1 MLLAFCGIN
10 IKLME
15 LMELIEIKAIMNRR
29 SIRKYKSQPVPKEM
43 IEKILKAGILAPSSK
58 NRQPWKFIIVTGNA
72 KVDVLKQMEKGLE
85 REKVDPFL
93 PESAKYLQ
101 SAEATLKIMKTAP
114 VIIFIINPLA
124 ADMKELLST
133 DERISEICNA
143 QSIGAAI
150 ENMILEATELG
161 LGTLWICDIFFAYQ
175 ELSDWLGINIQGELY
190 AALAI
195 GYGDETPNARPRK
208 PFTDVVEWRD

>member
-1 MLLAFCGIN
+1 MLLAFYD
-10 IKLME
+10 IK

-58 NRQPWKFIIVTGNA
+58 NRQPWKFIIATGNA
-72 KVDVLKQMEKGLE
+72 KINALNQMEKGLE
-85 REKVDPFL
+85 REKVDPFI

-101 SAEATLKIMKTAP
+101 GAEATLRVMKTAP
-114 VIIFIINPLA
+114 VIIFVVNQLA
-124 ADMKELLST
+124 ADMKKLLST
-133 DERISEICNA
+133 DKRISEICNA

-175 ELSDWLGINIQGELY
+175 ELSNWLSVQGELY

-195 GYGDETPNARPRK
+195 GYGDEMPSVRPRK
-208 PFTDVVEWRD
+208 PFADVVEWRD

>member
-10 IKLME
+10 IK

-72 KVDVLKQMEKGLE
+72 KVDALKQMEKGLE

-101 SAEATLKIMKTAP
+101 NAEATLEIMKTAP

-133 DERISEICNA
+133 DKRISEICNA